1 MPRYTHFPVQTLL
14 ANPNWLP
21 SALLVNLLLC
31 LLPATQTHARVWVL
45 VGPVHDIGLYYSWMC
60 ITVSNETATGTREI
74 HDAACERDDSAS
86 GNKLN
91 VWGKIWPRMC
101 IYGTLAFFEGIEFQ
115 FHEVYIYTSA
125 EVRLI
130 FDSIPLHI
138 SYRIS
143 LVSNFS
149 FLFIFYFGN
158 IFISNCWI
166 ILDNFL
172 ILN

>member
-1 MPRYTHFPVQTLL
+1 
-14 ANPNWLP
+14 
-21 SALLVNLLLC
+21 
-31 LLPATQTHARVWVL
+31 
-45 VGPVHDIGLYYSWMC
+45 MC

-91 VWGKIWPRMC
+91 VWGKIWPRMY
-101 IYGTLAFFEGIEFQ
+101 IYIYMVHWLFFEGIEFQ
-115 FHEVYIYTSA
+115 FHEVYVYTSV

-143 LVSNFS
+143 LVLYFS
-149 FLFIFYFGN
+149 FLFF
-158 IFISNCWI
+158 
-166 ILDNFL
+166 FL
-172 ILN
+172 FRIVG

>member
-1 MPRYTHFPVQTLL
+1 
-14 ANPNWLP
+14 
-21 SALLVNLLLC
+21 
-31 LLPATQTHARVWVL
+31 
-45 VGPVHDIGLYYSWMC
+45 MC

-91 VWGKIWPRMC
+91 VWGKIWPRMY
-101 IYGTLAFFEGIEFQ
+101 IYIYMVHWLFFEGIEFQ
-115 FHEVYIYTSA
+115 FHEVYVYTSA

-143 LVSNFS
+143 LVLYFS
-149 FLFIFYFGN
+149 FLFF
-158 IFISNCWI
+158 
-166 ILDNFL
+166 FL
-172 ILN
+172 FRIVG

>member
-1 MPRYTHFPVQTLL
+1 MLPTLSRNISISIREFTVPRYTHFPVQTLL

-45 VGPVHDIGLYYSWMC
+45 VGPVHEIRLYYSWMC

-91 VWGKIWPRMC
+91 VWGKIWLRMY
-101 IYGTLAFFEGIEFQ
+101 IYGTLVFFEGIEFQ
-115 FHEVYIYTSA
+115 FHEVYTY
-125 EVRLI
+125 LGWG
-130 FDSIPLHI
+130 SINIWFHSVAYKLSDFP
-138 SYRIS
+138 RIK
-143 LVSNFS
+143 LFFS
-149 FLFIFYFGN
+149 FFFFR
-158 IFISNCWI
+158 
-166 ILDNFL
+166 
-172 ILN
+172 

>member
-1 MPRYTHFPVQTLL
+1 
-14 ANPNWLP
+14 
-21 SALLVNLLLC
+21 
-31 LLPATQTHARVWVL
+31 
-45 VGPVHDIGLYYSWMC
+45 MC

-91 VWGKIWPRMC
+91 VWGKIWPRMYIY

-115 FHEVYIYTSA
+115 FHEVYVYTSV

-143 LVSNFS
+143 LVLYFS
-149 FLFIFYFGN
+149 FLFFF
-158 IFISNCWI
+158 FFEL
-166 ILDNFL
+166 LDNSTFRNFKL
-172 ILN
+172 T